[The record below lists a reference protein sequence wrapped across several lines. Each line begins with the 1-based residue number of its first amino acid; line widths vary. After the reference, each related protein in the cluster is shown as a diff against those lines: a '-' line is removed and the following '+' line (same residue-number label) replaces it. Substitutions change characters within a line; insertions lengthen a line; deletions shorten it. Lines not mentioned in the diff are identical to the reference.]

1 MIISEKTIRQI
12 IRREMENQQLSES
25 GEDAIRKIVRQ
36 TIHEQYGTGG
46 GDWYSDA
53 GPSPYGAQ
61 AAKPAVKAPD
71 AKVAPAAPPKK
82 KAYSWAQGAAFPYK
96 YGQQDKSGGP
106 GHIAKFQK
114 ATGAGGGVDGKY
126 GRGTA
131 AAVAKIT
138 GDDGKVLTQETYDKA
153 VGGKQVAK
161 AASGAAMVGK
171 TSQKIDADEG
181 TKQWKI
187 RIPYPGK
194 DTKSAGFKRLA
205 KRLLDNTVQRAV
217 IELKGMG
224 APGRDTK
231 KEDVNWII
239 LNRKKFSDAKDSAG
253 FDEAFR
259 FLKSS
264 GFMNS
269 FSPA

>member
-12 IRREMENQQLSES
+12 IRREMENQQLKES
-25 GEDAIRKIVRQ
+25 GEDTIRKIVRKA
-36 TIHEQYGTGG
+36 IHEQYGTGG

-61 AAKPAVKAPD
+61 ASKPDVKEPE

-82 KAYSWAQGAAFPYK
+82 KAYSWAQGSSFPYK

-171 TSQKIDADEG
+171 TKQKVDADEG
-181 TKQWKI
+181 TKTWEI

-194 DTKSAGFKRLA
+194 DASKYPALKKRLW
-205 KRLLDNTVQRAV
+205 DETVQRSK
-217 IELKGMG
+217 IEMNNMSN
-224 APGRDTK
+224 PGRNTK
-231 KEDVNWII
+231 PEEINWIT
-239 LNRKKFSDAKDSAG
+239 LNKKTFTRGENG
-253 FDEAFR
+253 FDQAFK
-259 FLKSS
+259 FLKAS

-269 FSPA
+269 FSA